1 MEFSFYGAGCIYI
14 VTKELSI
21 LVDPPTSE
29 TGLKAPKVKADVV
42 LFSNQAAKTDTV
54 SSESFVVNM
63 PGEYEIKGLSIQG
76 IPAQL
81 HVDKPEDPKL
91 GVMYAVQHN
100 DVRALI
106 TGNIDPE
113 LSDTQVESIGEVNIL
128 VIPVGGKGLTLDAN
142 AAAKLVSQFEPQYI
156 IPVHYDDGVTK
167 YPVPQDKLETFL
179 QEVGVESP
187 ESKAKLKVTA
197 KNLEQEAEVV
207 VLERQ

>member
-14 VTKELSI
+14 VTKELAI
-21 LVDPPTSE
+21 LIDPPTSDS
-29 TGLKAPKVKADVV
+29 GLKTPKVKTDVV
-42 LFSNQAAKTDTV
+42 LYSNQSAKTD
-54 SSESFVVNM
+54 SIKGESFVANV
-63 PGEYEIKGLSIQG
+63 PGEYELKGVSIQG

-81 HVDKPEDPKL
+81 HVDKSDDPQA
-91 GVMYAVQHN
+91 GVIYAIQNH

-113 LSDTQVESIGEVNIL
+113 LSDSQIEAIGEVNVL

-142 AAAKLVSQFEPQYI
+142 AAGKLVSQFEPQYI
-156 IPVHYDDGVTK
+156 IPVHYDDGATK

-187 ESKAKLKVTA
+187 ESTTKLKVTA

-207 VLERQ
+207 VLQRQ